1 VGNNAN
7 IFTFTQAAGADG
19 TGLAWFAATGSTAP
33 TDATTALAAAWKN
46 AGMITDNGVVQKF
59 SESSKTIKAAGSTA
73 IQRTLVT
80 DDSFTFDIEFLEN
93 GPVAKAVFA
102 RKPIG
107 SISPGVGTGA
117 FSVTYGLYT
126 RQLYAGAFD
135 MLDGSN
141 HVRLYC
147 PTVETTTRKDIT
159 YNNANP
165 ATFGVTVTAYP
176 DSTGVAVYEY
186 NVMAALG

>member
-1 VGNNAN
+1 MGDNRN

-19 TGLAWFAATGSTAP
+19 TGLAWFAATGSPAP
-33 TDATTALAAAWKN
+33 TDATTALAAAFKN

-59 SESSKTIKAAGSTA
+59 SESSKTVKAAGSTA

-80 DDSFTFDIEFLEN
+80 DDSFMFDIEFLEN
-93 GPVAKAVFA
+93 NARAKEVYS

-107 SISPGVGTGA
+107 SITPTVGTGA

-126 RQLYAGAFD
+126 RQLYAGVFD
-135 MLDGSN
+135 MIDGSN

-147 PTVETTTRKDIT
+147 PTIETTARKDTT

-186 NVMAALG
+186 NLMAALG

>member
-1 VGNNAN
+1 MGDNRN
-7 IFTFTQAAGADG
+7 IFTFTQAAGSDG

-59 SESSKTIKAAGSTA
+59 SESSKTVKAAGSTA

-80 DDSFTFDIEFLEN
+80 DDTFTFDIEFLEN
-93 GPVAKAVFA
+93 GPIAKAVFSRRA
-102 RKPIG
+102 IG
-107 SISPGVGTGA
+107 SISPTVGTGA
-117 FSVTYGLYT
+117 FSNTYGLYT
-126 RQLYAGAFD
+126 RQLYALVLD
-135 MLDGSN
+135 MLDGTN
-141 HVRLYC
+141 HVRLYS
-147 PTVETTTRKDIT
+147 PSVEVTARKDVT